1 MLLEEPHLLKD
12 VRHYENCGA
21 WLSLQ
26 CLLDKSRLKQ
36 TEFKPEWLVSMDV
49 SLQTKTRTKYHN
61 LAQLPQQVSET
72 AMSEIILNW
81 PILMFLTGWEVGGTL
96 GNLTPD
102 WHWRPEL
109 IMTDKAG
116 PGLSWLPL

>member
-1 MLLEEPHLLKD
+1 MLLEETHLVKD
-12 VRHYENCGA
+12 VRHYENCVA

-61 LAQLPQQVSET
+61 LAQLPNQVVSET
-72 AMSEIILNW
+72 AVS
-81 PILMFLTGWEVGGTL
+81 
-96 GNLTPD
+96 
-102 WHWRPEL
+102 
-109 IMTDKAG
+109 
-116 PGLSWLPL
+116 